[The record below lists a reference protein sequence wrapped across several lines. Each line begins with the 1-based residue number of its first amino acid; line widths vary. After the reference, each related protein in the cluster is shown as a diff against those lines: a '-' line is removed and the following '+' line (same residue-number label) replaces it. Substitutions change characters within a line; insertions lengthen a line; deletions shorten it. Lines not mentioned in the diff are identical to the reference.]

1 MACQI
6 VLFLLHLLIFDDS
19 SLVDNIFLVKNVH
32 EVYTKL
38 ICCTKKYF
46 SFVNETL
53 VACNNV

>member
-1 MACQI
+1 MF
-6 VLFLLHLLIFDDS
+6 LFLLHLLIVDDS

-46 SFVNETL
+46 IFVNETL